1 MIGFPQALLDDPL
14 YIGVPQKRVTG
25 QAYDDL
31 IDEFIRAATQ
41 RYCFMCVDYLCM
53 SHLWNISNLPKEIRP
68 EWHVFVRYRNLFEVI
83 AVKLVKANCLK
94 RVVVNPRA
102 GLWFSDANCK
112 CELNRMIQN
121 YSCYI

>member
-41 RYCFMCVDYLCM
+41 RY
-53 SHLWNISNLPKEIRP
+53 WNISNLPKEIRP
-68 EWHVFVRYRNLFEVI
+68 EWHLFVRYRNLFEVI

-102 GLWFSDANCK
+102 GLWFSDANC
-112 CELNRMIQN
+112 NVN
-121 YSCYI
+121 